1 MPQVLFTDKL
11 IRNLKAEDGV
21 RIEYSDSM
29 IANDGSL
36 PGSLILRVGKTG
48 KKTWQIVYRV
58 SSGESNRKLK
68 RCGLGQYP
76 ALPLTKA
83 RENARDKLQEAARG
97 IDPAQKKQ
105 SELTVG
111 VAAAEYVERYAKPNQ
126 RRWKETQRILN
137 AELIPT
143 HGGSK
148 LSEVTTTHIRDV
160 INTIE
165 SRGASIQANRTLQ
178 TIKAFWRWLID
189 RGYSEMSPAD
199 PLRPPTKERSRERV
213 LEDTEV
219 QLFWNACKS
228 MGYPFGSV
236 FQLLLLTAQRRQE
249 VSGIRWSELDLDG
262 CEWRIPASK
271 TKSNREHIVPLS
283 APAISIISKT
293 PRFSHDLLFSNT
305 GTTAVSGFS
314 RAKRKLDGLM
324 QDKTQVVTIMPWRLH
339 DLRRTATSGMARLGS
354 GQVTIEKVLNH
365 SSGKLSGV
373 AAIYNRYGY
382 QKEKSEALN
391 DWANYVMALVKE

>member
-11 IRNLKAEDGV
+11 IRNLKSENAD
-21 RIEYSDSM
+21 RIDYSDSM

-36 PGSLILRVGKTG
+36 PGSLILRVSKTG
-48 KKTWQIVYRV
+48 RKTWQVVYRIGW
-58 SSGESNRKLK
+58 GESNRKLK
-68 RCGLGQYP
+68 RLSLGLYP
-76 ALPLTKA
+76 ALSLTKA

-143 HGGSK
+143 HGGFK

-271 TKSNREHIVPLS
+271 AKNNREHIVPLS
-283 APAISIISKT
+283 APAMSIISKT
-293 PRFSHDLLFSNT
+293 PRFSHDLLFTTT
-305 GTTAVSGFS
+305 GITAVSGFS
-314 RAKRKLDGLM
+314 KAKKKLYRLM
-324 QDKTQVVTIMPWRLH
+324 QDKTQGVTIMPWRLH
-339 DLRRTATSGMARLGS
+339 DMRRTAASGIAKLGS
-354 GQVTIEKVLNH
+354 DQVTIEKALNH

-373 AAIYNRYGY
+373 AAVYNRYGY
-382 QKEKSEALN
+382 HKEKSEALN